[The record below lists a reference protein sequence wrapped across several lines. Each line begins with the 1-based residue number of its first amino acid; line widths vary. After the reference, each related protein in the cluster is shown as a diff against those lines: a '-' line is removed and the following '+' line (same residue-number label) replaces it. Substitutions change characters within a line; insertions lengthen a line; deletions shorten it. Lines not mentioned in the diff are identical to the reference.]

1 MIPIVNLGCPT
12 LRFDATFSNMAMG
25 KRIYIVGAGQFG
37 RAIAREISDKGVI
50 GDVVAFLDD
59 DREKIGTLVD
69 GIPVLGPVSACA
81 GILDRGHD
89 AEALL
94 ALPSASRKQLNR
106 VYEALRKADFTRIR
120 ILPSV
125 SQISTADPHFVQ
137 ARDMD
142 PQDLL
147 GREPVLIDLKESL
160 SYVRGKRVLVT
171 GAGGSIG
178 SELSRQLLY
187 GGAERLYLLGH
198 GENSI
203 WGIERELR
211 KLQDAGVGEKAI
223 IVPVIGELQDRDYVD
238 FLLGRLKAD
247 VIFHGAAHK
256 HVPMMEQNPVEA
268 MKNNVLGTRN
278 LIDAAVKA
286 GTQRFVLISTDKA
299 VDPSSVYGA
308 SKRIAEMLVLS
319 QRGNGRNFMVVRF
332 GNVLGSRGSIM
343 PLFKEQIFSGGP
355 VTVTHPD
362 AKRWFMTIPEAVSLV
377 IKTAGLTADDGL
389 YMLDMGAPV
398 RIVDFARQMIK
409 FYGYDEESIPITFIG
424 MRPGEK
430 KTERLWTDTEQTRE
444 TEHPRIVKV
453 IFPEGIKDAVPV
465 IVKELEPVVQFDPE
479 QAELFRNRHA
489 LRKIINRYFPGVAGP
504 DNEPEY

>member
-1 MIPIVNLGCPT
+1 M
-12 LRFDATFSNMAMG
+12 ATG
-25 KRIYIVGAGQFG
+25 KRIYIVGAGDFG
-37 RAIAREISDKGVI
+37 RAIAREISGNEAI
-50 GDVVAFLDD
+50 GEVVAFLDD
-59 DREKIGTLVD
+59 DREKIGTLLD

-81 GILDRGHD
+81 GILDRGHE

-94 ALPSASRKQLNR
+94 AIPSASRKQLNL
-106 VYEALRKADFTRIR
+106 VYEALRQADFTRIR

-125 SQISTADPHFVQ
+125 SQLVTDDPHFMQ

-147 GREPVLIDLKESL
+147 GREPILIDLKESL

-187 GGAERLYLLGH
+187 GGAERLYILGH

-203 WGIERELR
+203 WRIEKELHS
-211 KLQDAGVGEKAI
+211 LQNAGVGEKAI
-223 IVPVIGELQDRDYVD
+223 IVPVIGELQDSDYVD
-238 FLLGRLKAD
+238 FLLRRLKAD

-268 MKNNVLGTRN
+268 MKNNVVGTRN
-278 LIDAAVKA
+278 LINAAVNA
-286 GTQRFVLISTDKA
+286 GTRRFVLISTDKA
-299 VDPSSVYGA
+299 VNPASVYGA

-319 QRGNGRNFMVVRF
+319 QREKGQDFMVVRF

-343 PLFKEQIFSGGP
+343 PLFKEQIFTGGP
-355 VTVTHPD
+355 ITVTHPD

-377 IKTAGLTADDGL
+377 IKTAGLPADNGL
-389 YMLDMGAPV
+389 YMLDMGDPV
-398 RIVDFARQMIK
+398 RILDFARQMIK

-430 KTERLWTDTEQTRE
+430 KVERLWSEDEKPE
-444 TEHPRIVKV
+444 NTEHPRIVKV
-453 IFPEGIKDAVPV
+453 TFPPGINDTVND
-465 IVKELEPVVQFDPE
+465 IIRELEPVIKLNPDMPE
-479 QAELFRNRHA
+479 VYRNRHS
-489 LRKIINRYFPGVAGP
+489 LRKIINRYFPDVRGP
-504 DNEPEY
+504 ENEPEY

>member
-1 MIPIVNLGCPT
+1 
-12 LRFDATFSNMAMG
+12 MAMG
-25 KRIYIVGAGQFG
+25 NRIYIVGAGPFG
-37 RAIAREISDKGVI
+37 RAIAREITDKGVI

-69 GIPVLGPVSACA
+69 GIPVLGPVSAIA
-81 GILDRGHD
+81 GILDRGHE
-89 AEALL
+89 AEALI

-106 VYEALRKADFTRIR
+106 VYEALRRADFTRIR

-125 SQISTADPHFVQ
+125 SQIVTADPHFVQ

-211 KLQDAGVGEKAI
+211 RLQDAGVGEKAT
-223 IVPVIGELQDRDYVD
+223 IVPVIGELQDRDYVE

-256 HVPMMEQNPVEA
+256 HVPMMEHNPVEA

-278 LIDAAVKA
+278 LIEAAVSA
-286 GTQRFVLISTDKA
+286 GTQRFVFISTDKA
-299 VDPSSVYGA
+299 VEPTSVYGA
-308 SKRIAEMLVLS
+308 SKRIAEMLVLG
-319 QRGNGRNFMVVRF
+319 QRERGRDFMVVRF

-377 IKTAGLTADDGL
+377 LKTAGLAADGGL
-389 YMLDMGAPV
+389 YMLDMGDPV

-409 FYGYDEESIPITFIG
+409 FYGYDEESIPITFMG

-430 KTERLWTDTEQTRE
+430 KSEKLWSGDEKPVE

-453 IFPEGIKDAVPV
+453 DFPIESQGSVTDI
-465 IVKELEPVVQFDPE
+465 IKELEPVVLLDTDKPE
-479 QAELFRNRHA
+479 TFRNRHI
-489 LRKIINRYFPGVAGP
+489 LREILNRHFPAVEGP

>member
-1 MIPIVNLGCPT
+1 
-12 LRFDATFSNMAMG
+12 MAMG
-25 KRIYIVGAGQFG
+25 NHIYIVGAGEFG
-37 RAIAREISDKGVI
+37 RAIAREIRENRVI
-50 GDVVAFLDD
+50 GMVVAFLDD
-59 DREKIGTLVD
+59 DQEKIGTMVD

-81 GILDRGHD
+81 GILEVGHG
-89 AEALL
+89 AEALISL
-94 ALPSASRKQLNR
+94 RTASRKQLND
-106 VYEALRKADFTRIR
+106 VYESLRKADFSRIR

-125 SQISTADPHFVQ
+125 SQIVSADPHFVQ
-137 ARDMD
+137 ARDID

-187 GGAERLYLLGH
+187 GGAERLYILGH

-203 WGIERELR
+203 WGIEQELR
-211 KLQDAGVGEKAI
+211 RLQDAGVGEKAT
-223 IVPVIGELQDRDYVD
+223 IVPVIGEVQDRDNMI
-238 FLLGRLKAD
+238 FLLKRLKAD

-268 MKNNVLGTRN
+268 IRNNVMGTRN
-278 LIDAAVKA
+278 LIDAAIA
-286 GTQRFVLISTDKA
+286 SSANRFVLISTDKA
-299 VDPSSVYGA
+299 VEPVSVYGV
-308 SKRIAEMLVLS
+308 SKRIAEMMVLA
-319 QRGNGRNFMVVRF
+319 QREKNQDFMVVRF

-355 VTVTHPD
+355 VTITHPD

-377 IKTAGLTADDGL
+377 LKTAGLSSDGGL
-389 YMLDMGAPV
+389 YTLDMGEPV
-398 RIVDFARQMIK
+398 RIVDFARQMIR
-409 FYGYDEESIPITFIG
+409 FYGYDEESIPVTFIG

-430 KTERLWTDTEQTRE
+430 KVERLWSNDETPLE

-453 IFPEGIKDAVPV
+453 EYPRKLKERVDSILKKMEPITNRDSTRPDA
-465 IVKELEPVVQFDPE
+465 
-479 QAELFRNRHA
+479 FRNRRL
-489 LRKIINRYFPGVAGP
+489 LRSVIRRYFRGVEVYS
-504 DNEPEY
+504 DEPEY

>member
-1 MIPIVNLGCPT
+1 
-12 LRFDATFSNMAMG
+12 MG
-25 KRIYIVGAGQFG
+25 NRIYIVGAGQFG
-37 RAIAREISDKGVI
+37 RAIAREIGENAVI

-59 DREKIGTLVD
+59 DRDKIGTLVD
-69 GIPVLGPVSACA
+69 GIPVLGPVNACA

-89 AEALL
+89 AEALI
-94 ALPSASRKQLNR
+94 AIPSASRKQLNR
-106 VYEALRKADFTRIR
+106 VYEALRRADFRRIR

-125 SQISTADPHFVQ
+125 SQIVSADPHFVQ

-147 GREPVLIDLKESL
+147 GREPVLIDLRESL

-211 KLQDAGVGEKAI
+211 RLQDAGVGEKAT
-223 IVPVIGELQDRDYVD
+223 IVPVIGELQDRDYIH
-238 FLLGRLKAD
+238 FLLARLKAD
-247 VIFHGAAHK
+247 VVFHGAAHK
-256 HVPMMEQNPVEA
+256 HVPMMELNPVEA

-278 LIDAAVKA
+278 LIEGAVAA
-286 GTQRFVLISTDKA
+286 GTERFVLISTDKA
-299 VDPSSVYGA
+299 VEPTSVYGA

-319 QRGNGRNFMVVRF
+319 QRRAGRDFMVVRF

-362 AKRWFMTIPEAVSLV
+362 ARRWFMTIPEAVSLV
-377 IKTAGLTADDGL
+377 LKTAGLASDGGL
-389 YMLDMGAPV
+389 FLLDMGQPV
-398 RIVDFARQMIK
+398 RIVDFARQMIR

-430 KTERLWTDTEQTRE
+430 KAERLWGEDEFTEE
-444 TEHPRIVKV
+444 TVHPRIIKV
-453 IFPEGIKDAVPV
+453 TVPPDHGEQVDEIVQDLLPIAFLDAERP
-465 IVKELEPVVQFDPE
+465 
-479 QAELFRNRHA
+479 ELFRNRRA
-489 LRKIINRYFPGVAGP
+489 LRTLIDRHFPNVAGP
-504 DNEPEY
+504 ENEPEY

>member
-1 MIPIVNLGCPT
+1 
-12 LRFDATFSNMAMG
+12 MAMG
-25 KRIYIVGAGQFG
+25 NRIYIVGAGPFG
-37 RAIAREISDKGVI
+37 RAIAREIKDNGVI

-69 GIPVLGPVSACA
+69 EIPVLGPVSAIA
-81 GILDRGHD
+81 GILDRGHE
-89 AEALL
+89 AEALI

-106 VYEALRKADFTRIR
+106 VYEALRRADFTRIR

-125 SQISTADPHFVQ
+125 SQIVTADPHFVQ

-160 SYVRGKRVLVT
+160 SYVRGRRVLVT

-211 KLQDAGVGEKAI
+211 RLQDAGVGEKAT
-223 IVPVIGELQDRDYVD
+223 IVPVVGELQDRDYTE

-247 VIFHGAAHK
+247 VIYHCAAHK
-256 HVPMMEQNPVEA
+256 HVPMMEHNPVEA
-268 MKNNVLGTRN
+268 IKNNVVGTRN
-278 LIDAAVKA
+278 LIDAALNA
-286 GTQRFVLISTDKA
+286 GTKRFVLISTDKA
-299 VDPSSVYGA
+299 VEPTSVYGA
-308 SKRIAEMLVLS
+308 SKRIAEMLVLA
-319 QRGNGRNFMVVRF
+319 QRERGRDFMVVRF

-377 IKTAGLTADDGL
+377 LKTAGLAADGGL
-389 YMLDMGAPV
+389 FMLDMGDPV
-398 RIVDFARQMIK
+398 RIVDFARQMIR
-409 FYGYDEESIPITFIG
+409 FYGYTEESIPITFIG

-430 KTERLWTDTEQTRE
+430 KNERLWSSEENPVD

-453 IFPEGIKDAVPV
+453 NFPENSPDTVYNI
-465 IVKELEPVVQFDPE
+465 ISELEPVVFLDPE
-479 QAELFRNRHA
+479 QPDVYRNRHT
-489 LRKIINRYFPGVAGP
+489 LREIINRYFPGVEGP
-504 DNEPEY
+504 ENEPEY

>member
-1 MIPIVNLGCPT
+1 
-12 LRFDATFSNMAMG
+12 MAMG

-37 RAIAREISDKGVI
+37 RSIAREISDKGVI

-81 GILDRGHD
+81 GILDHGHD
-89 AEALL
+89 AEALI
-94 ALPSASRKQLNR
+94 ALPSASRKQLNN
-106 VYEALRKADFTRIR
+106 VYEALRRADFTRIR

-125 SQISTADPHFVQ
+125 SQIVTADPHFVQ

-147 GREPVLIDLKESL
+147 EREPVLIDLKESL
-160 SYVRGKRVLVT
+160 SYVRGKRVLIT

-223 IVPVIGELQDRDYVD
+223 IVPVIGELQDRDYMM
-238 FLLGRLKAD
+238 FLLARLKAD

-268 MKNNVLGTRN
+268 IKNNVLGTRN
-278 LIDAAVKA
+278 LLNAAIDS
-286 GTQRFVLISTDKA
+286 GTQRFILISTDKA
-299 VDPSSVYGA
+299 VEPTSIYGA
-308 SKRIAEMLVLS
+308 SKRIAEMLVLT
-319 QRGNGRNFMVVRF
+319 QREHGRDFMVVRF

-355 VTVTHPD
+355 ITVTHPD
-362 AKRWFMTIPEAVSLV
+362 AKRWFMTIPEAVSL
-377 IKTAGLTADDGL
+377 ILKTAGLTENGGL
-389 YMLDMGAPV
+389 YMLDMGDPV
-398 RIVDFARQMIK
+398 RIVDFARQMIR

-430 KTERLWTDTEQTRE
+430 KTERLWSDDEKPLD

-453 IFPEGIKDAVPV
+453 KFPEGIRD
-465 IVKELEPVVQFDPE
+465 IVAGIVAELEPVALLDSE
-479 QAELFRNRHA
+479 QPDIFRNRHA
-489 LRKIINRYFPGVAGP
+489 LRNIINRHFPTVEGP

>member
-1 MIPIVNLGCPT
+1 
-12 LRFDATFSNMAMG
+12 MARG
-25 KRIYIVGAGQFG
+25 NRIYIVGAGQSG
-37 RAIAREISDKGVI
+37 RAIAREIGENRVI
-50 GDVVAFLDD
+50 GEVVAFLDD
-59 DREKIGTLVD
+59 DRDRIGTMVD
-69 GIPVLGPVSACA
+69 GIPVLGPVDACA

-89 AEALL
+89 AEALIS
-94 ALPSASRKQLNR
+94 LPTATRKQLNE
-106 VYEALRKADFTRIR
+106 VFQSLRRAEFTRIR

-137 ARDMD
+137 ARDLD

-187 GGAERLYLLGH
+187 GGAERLYIFGH

-211 KLQDAGVGEKAI
+211 RLQDAGVGEKAT
-223 IVPVIGELQDRDYVD
+223 IVPVIGELQDRDYMM
-238 FLLGRLKAD
+238 FLLKRLKAD
-247 VIFHGAAHK
+247 VVFHGAAHK
-256 HVPMMEQNPVEA
+256 HVPMMEMNPIEA
-268 MKNNVLGTRN
+268 MKNNVMGTRN
-278 LIDAAVKA
+278 LIEAAIAA
-286 GTQRFVLISTDKA
+286 GTGRFVFISTDKA
-299 VDPSSVYGA
+299 VEPMSVYGA
-308 SKRIAEMLVLS
+308 SKRIAEMMVLA
-319 QRGNGRNFMVVRF
+319 QREERQDFMVVRF

-343 PLFKEQIFSGGP
+343 PLFKDQIFSGGP

-377 IKTAGLTADDGL
+377 LKTAGLASDGGL
-389 YMLDMGAPV
+389 YMLDMGEPV
-398 RIVDFARQMIK
+398 RIVDFARQMIR

-430 KTERLWTDTEQTRE
+430 KNEKLWSGDEKPIE

-453 IFPEGIKDAVPV
+453 EFPRKNRE
-465 IVKELEPVVQFDPE
+465 IVADILREIEPITHLDPGKPKS
-479 QAELFRNRHA
+479 FRNRHT
-489 LRKIINRYFPGVAGP
+489 LRAVINRYFPEVEGP
-504 DNEPEY
+504 ENEPEY

>member
-1 MIPIVNLGCPT
+1 
-12 LRFDATFSNMAMG
+12 MAKE
-25 KRIYIVGAGQFG
+25 KRIYIVGAGNFG
-37 RAIAREISDKGVI
+37 RAIAREIDDKGVI
-50 GDVVAFLDD
+50 GNVVAFLDD
-59 DREKIGTLVD
+59 DRDKIGTLVD

-94 ALPSASRKQLNR
+94 AIPSASRKQLNLI
-106 VYEALRKADFTRIR
+106 YEALRRADFTRIR

-125 SQISTADPHFVQ
+125 SQLVTADPHFVQ

-223 IVPVIGELQDRDYVD
+223 IVPVIGELQDRDYIH
-238 FLLGRLKAD
+238 FLLGRMKAD

-256 HVPMMEQNPVEA
+256 HVPMMEHNPVEA
-268 MKNNVLGTRN
+268 MKNNVIGTRN
-278 LIDAAVKA
+278 LIDAAVEA

-299 VDPSSVYGA
+299 VNPSSVYGA

-319 QRGNGRNFMVVRF
+319 QRNEGQDFMVVRF

-355 VTVTHPD
+355 ITVTHPD

-377 IKTAGLTADDGL
+377 IKTAGLSADNGL
-389 YMLDMGAPV
+389 YMLDMGDPV
-398 RIVDFARQMIK
+398 RIVDFARQMIR

-430 KTERLWTDTEQTRE
+430 KIEKLWSEEEQPLD

-453 IFPEGIKDAVPV
+453 IFPPEVKETATV
-465 IVKELEPVVQFDPE
+465 ILRELEPVVKLNPE
-479 QAELFRNRHA
+479 HPELFRNRHA
-489 LRKIINRYFPGVAGP
+489 LREIINRHFPDVTGP
-504 DNEPEY
+504 ENEPEY

>member
-1 MIPIVNLGCPT
+1 
-12 LRFDATFSNMAMG
+12 MAKG

-37 RAIAREISDKGVI
+37 RAIAREITDKGVI
-50 GDVVAFLDD
+50 GEVVAFLDD
-59 DREKIGTLVD
+59 DRDKIGTLID
-69 GIPVLGPVSACA
+69 GIPVLGPVNACA

-89 AEALL
+89 AEALI
-94 ALPSASRKQLNR
+94 ALHSASRKQLNN
-106 VYEALRKADFTRIR
+106 VYDALRRADFTKIR

-125 SQISTADPHFVQ
+125 SQIVTADPHFVQ

-203 WGIERELR
+203 WSIERELR
-211 KLQDAGVGEKAI
+211 KLQDAGVGEKAT
-223 IVPVIGELQDRDYVD
+223 IVPVVGELQDQDYVR
-238 FLLGRLKAD
+238 FLLGRLKTD

-256 HVPMMEQNPVEA
+256 HVPMMERNPVEA

-278 LIDAAVKA
+278 LINAAENA

-299 VDPSSVYGA
+299 VNPTSVYGA
-308 SKRIAEMLVLS
+308 SKRIAEMLVLA
-319 QRGNGRNFMVVRF
+319 QRERGRDFMVVRF

-343 PLFKEQIFSGGP
+343 PVFKEQIFSGGP

-362 AKRWFMTIPEAVSLV
+362 AKRWFMTIPEAVSL
-377 IKTAGLTADDGL
+377 ILKTAGLADEGGL
-389 YMLDMGAPV
+389 YMLDMGDPV
-398 RIVDFARQMIK
+398 RIVDFARQMIR

-430 KTERLWTDTEQTRE
+430 KVERLWSDKETPTE
-444 TEHPRIVKV
+444 TEYPRIVKV
-453 IFPEGIKDAVPV
+453 KFPESIHNDVAE
-465 IVKELEPVVQFDPE
+465 IIHELEPVAVRDPE
-479 QAELFRNRHA
+479 HPDVFRNRHS
-489 LRKIINRYFPGVAGP
+489 LRSIINRHFPTVEGP

>member
-1 MIPIVNLGCPT
+1 
-12 LRFDATFSNMAMG
+12 MAKG
-25 KRIYIVGAGQFG
+25 NRIYIVGAGQFG
-37 RAIAREISDKGVI
+37 RAIAREIADNGVV
-50 GDVVAFLDD
+50 GHVVAFLDD

-69 GIPVLGPVSACA
+69 GLPVLGPINACA

-89 AEALL
+89 AEALI
-94 ALPSASRKQLNR
+94 ALPSASRKQLNL
-106 VYEALRKADFTRIR
+106 VYEALRRADFTRIR

-125 SQISTADPHFVQ
+125 SQIVSADPHFVQ

-178 SELSRQLLY
+178 SELSRQLLH

-211 KLQDAGVGEKAI
+211 RLQDAGVGEKAI
-223 IVPVIGELQDRDYVD
+223 IIPIIGELQDRDYVH
-238 FLLGRLKAD
+238 FLLKRLKAD

-256 HVPMMEQNPVEA
+256 HVPMMELNPVEA
-268 MKNNVLGTRN
+268 VKNNVLGTHN
-278 LIDAAVKA
+278 LIDGAIAADA
-286 GTQRFVLISTDKA
+286 ERFVLISTDKA
-299 VDPSSVYGA
+299 VDPTSVYGA
-308 SKRIAEMLVLS
+308 SKRIAEMLVLA
-319 QRGNGRNFMVVRF
+319 QRKSGRDFMVVRF

-343 PLFKEQIFSGGP
+343 PLFKEQIFNGGP

-362 AKRWFMTIPEAVSLV
+362 ARRWFMTIPEAVSLV
-377 IKTAGLTADDGL
+377 LKTAGLVKDGGL
-389 YMLDMGAPV
+389 YLLDMGDPV
-398 RIVDFARQMIK
+398 RIVDFARQMIR

-430 KTERLWTDTEQTRE
+430 KAERLWSGDENPVE

-453 IFPEGIKDAVPV
+453 CFPGDDAGALSDILRGIKPIAMLDSERP
-465 IVKELEPVVQFDPE
+465 
-479 QAELFRNRHA
+479 ELFRNRHA
-489 LRKIINRYFPGVAGP
+489 LRSLIGRHFPSVEGP
-504 DNEPEY
+504 ENEPEY

>member
-1 MIPIVNLGCPT
+1 
-12 LRFDATFSNMAMG
+12 MAKG
-25 KRIYIVGAGQFG
+25 KRIYIVGAGDFG
-37 RAIAREISDKGVI
+37 RTIAREINTNGVI

-59 DREKIGTLVD
+59 NRDKIGTLID

-81 GILDRGHD
+81 GILDSGHD

-94 ALPSASRKQLNR
+94 ALPSVSRKQLNQ
-106 VYEALRKADFTRIR
+106 VYEALRRANFTRIR

-125 SQISTADPHFVQ
+125 SQLVTADPHFVQ

-160 SYVRGKRVLVT
+160 SYVRGKRVLIT

-187 GGAERLYLLGH
+187 GGAERLYILGH

-223 IVPVIGELQDRDYVD
+223 IVPVIGELQDKDYIN
-238 FLLGRLKAD
+238 FLLSRLKAD
-247 VIFHGAAHK
+247 VVFHGAAHK
-256 HVPMMEQNPVEA
+256 HVPMMEHNPVEA
-268 MKNNVLGTRN
+268 MKNNVIGTRN
-278 LIDAAVKA
+278 LIDAAVNA

-299 VDPSSVYGA
+299 VNPSSMYGA

-319 QRGNGRNFMVVRF
+319 QRDKGQDFMVVRF

-362 AKRWFMTIPEAVSLV
+362 AKRWFMTIPEAVSLI
-377 IKTAGLTADDGL
+377 IKTAGLSADNGL
-389 YMLDMGAPV
+389 YMLDMGDPV

-409 FYGYDEESIPITFIG
+409 FYGYDEESIPITFVG

-430 KTERLWTDTEQTRE
+430 KIERLWSDDEKPVN
-444 TEHPRIVKV
+444 TEHPRIVKI
-453 IFPEGIKDAVPV
+453 IFPSG
-465 IVKELEPVVQFDPE
+465 VKEVVSKIIGELEPVVKLDSE
-479 QAELFRNRHA
+479 QPKLFRNRHA
-489 LRKIINRYFPGVAGP
+489 LRKIINRYFPALADP
-504 DNEPEY
+504 KNEPEY

>member
-1 MIPIVNLGCPT
+1 
-12 LRFDATFSNMAMG
+12 MARG
-25 KRIYIVGAGQFG
+25 NRIYIVGAGQFG
-37 RAIAREISDKGVI
+37 RSIAREISENSVI
-50 GDVVAFLDD
+50 GDVIAFLDD

-69 GIPVLGPVSACA
+69 GIPVLGPVNACA

-89 AEALL
+89 SEALI
-94 ALPSASRKQLNR
+94 AIPSASRKQLNKI
-106 VYEALRKADFTRIR
+106 YEALKKAEFDRIR

-125 SQISTADPHFVQ
+125 SQLVSADPHFVQ

-203 WGIERELR
+203 WGIEKELR
-211 KLQDAGVGEKAI
+211 RLQDAGVGERAT
-223 IVPVIGELQDRDYVD
+223 IVPVVGELQDREYVR

-247 VIFHGAAHK
+247 VVYHCAAHK
-256 HVPMMEQNPVEA
+256 HVPMMELNPVEA
-268 MKNNVLGTRN
+268 VKNNVMGTRN
-278 LIDAAVKA
+278 LVDAAVEH
-286 GTQRFVLISTDKA
+286 GTRRFVLISTDKA
-299 VDPSSVYGA
+299 VEPTSVYGA
-308 SKRIAEMLVLS
+308 SKRIAERLVLS
-319 QRGNGRNFMVVRF
+319 RREDGQDFMVVRF

-343 PLFKEQIFSGGP
+343 PLFKDQIFAGGP

-362 AKRWFMTIPEAVSLV
+362 ARRWFMTIPEAVSLV
-377 IKTAGLTADDGL
+377 LKTAGLVADGGL
-389 YMLDMGAPV
+389 YLLDMGEPV
-398 RIVDFARQMIK
+398 RIVDFARQMIR

-430 KTERLWTDTEQTRE
+430 KSEKLWSADEAPEDTEN
-444 TEHPRIVKV
+444 PRIIKV
-453 IFPEGIKDAVPV
+453 CLQASIDD
-465 IVKELEPVVQFDPE
+465 ELTDIIDEILPVVTLDPE
-479 QAELFRNRHA
+479 RPELFRNRRA
-489 LRKIINRYFPGVAGP
+489 LRKIMDTHFPTVQAP
-504 DNEPEY
+504 ENEPEY